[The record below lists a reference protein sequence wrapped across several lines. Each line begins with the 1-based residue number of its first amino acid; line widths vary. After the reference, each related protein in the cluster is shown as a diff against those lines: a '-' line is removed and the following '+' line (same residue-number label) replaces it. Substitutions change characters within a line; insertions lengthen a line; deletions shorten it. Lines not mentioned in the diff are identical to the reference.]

1 MTGKKPMTKKET
13 RTGISTVGEIM
24 SRNVITVRE
33 NASLRDTGEVLE
45 KYDINGAPVVDAN
58 GKVVGIIT
66 RADIFRSMLPG
77 YLDLYEEEP
86 YLMDSECVDYVDLI
100 FEARISKMGEIKVK
114 EVMGSPPINVGAN
127 TPVVKAGSLMLRRKV
142 KQLPV
147 LKGVKLVGI
156 VTLTDINRFLL
167 SVKVG

>member
-1 MTGKKPMTKKET
+1 VEKAMTGKQR
-13 RTGISTVGEIM
+13 RTGITTVLEIM
-24 SRNVITVRE
+24 SKKVITIPDL
-33 NASLRDTGEVLE
+33 ASLRETGETLE
-45 KYDINGAPVVDAN
+45 HYDINGAPVVDEH
-58 GKVVGIIT
+58 GHVVGIVT

-100 FEARISKMGEIKVK
+100 FEARIGKMNEIKVK
-114 EVMGSPPINVGAN
+114 EVMGSPPITVGVN

-156 VTLTDINRFLL
+156 VTLTDINRSLL
-167 SVKVG
+167 ALKVG

>member
-1 MTGKKPMTKKET
+1 MTET
-13 RTGISTVGEIM
+13 QARTGISTVGEIM
-24 SRNVITVRE
+24 SNDVITIPE
-33 NASLRDTGEVLE
+33 TASLRETGETLE
-45 KYDINGAPVVDAN
+45 KYDINGAPVVDGK
-58 GKVVGIIT
+58 GKVVGIVT

-77 YLDLYEEEP
+77 YLDIYEEEP

-100 FEARISKMGEIKVK
+100 FEARIGKMQDIKVK
-114 EVMGSPPINVGAN
+114 EVMGTPPITVGAN

-156 VTLTDINRFLL
+156 VTLTDINRSLL
-167 SVKVG
+167 SVKLSK

>member
-1 MTGKKPMTKKET
+1 MSVKESKA
-13 RTGISTVGEIM
+13 GITTVREIM
-24 SRNVITVRE
+24 STRVISVPDKATLKE
-33 NASLRDTGEVLE
+33 TGEILE
-45 KYDINGAPVVDAN
+45 KYDINGAPVVDGH

-100 FEARISKMGEIKVK
+100 FEARISKMQEIKVR
-114 EVMGSPPINVGAN
+114 EVMGTPPITVGAN

-147 LKGVKLVGI
+147 LKGTRLIGI
-156 VTLTDINRFLL
+156 VTLTDINRSLL
-167 SVKVG
+167 SLNQKNHT

>member
-1 MTGKKPMTKKET
+1 MAVKET
-13 RTGISTVGEIM
+13 RAGISTVSEIM
-24 SRNVITVRE
+24 STKVIAVPEKATLRE
-33 NASLRDTGEVLE
+33 VGETLE
-45 KYDINGAPVVDAN
+45 KYDINGAPVVDGN

-77 YLDLYEEEP
+77 YLDLYEDEP

-100 FEARISKMGEIKVK
+100 FEARIGKMQEIKVN
-114 EVMGSPPINVGAN
+114 EVMGTPPITVGTN

-147 LKGVKLVGI
+147 LKGMKLVGI
-156 VTLTDINRFLL
+156 VTLTDINRSLL
-167 SVKVG
+167 SVKPA